1 MGLRHAGHPNPRVR
15 ARVPGLLLSWN
26 TPRPSLSAAARAAL
40 LVLARDED
48 WGVRAEAGGAL
59 TAAHDG
65 SSEFTDI
72 IVGLLRD
79 PVADVRAC
87 TAEAV
92 AHSTARTAAVA
103 DALLALLDED
113 DLGTRLNAAYGLLL
127 RDDPRTG
134 EAIERVGPLSLPGF
148 EHDHRLHAFWTWKW
162 DRRERSDAE

>member
-1 MGLRHAGHPNPRVR
+1 M
-15 ARVPGLLLSWN
+15 
-26 TPRPSLSAAARAAL
+26 
-40 LVLARDED
+40 
-48 WGVRAEAGGAL
+48 
-59 TAAHDG
+59 
-65 SSEFTDI
+65 
-72 IVGLLRD
+72 
-79 PVADVRAC
+79 RAC